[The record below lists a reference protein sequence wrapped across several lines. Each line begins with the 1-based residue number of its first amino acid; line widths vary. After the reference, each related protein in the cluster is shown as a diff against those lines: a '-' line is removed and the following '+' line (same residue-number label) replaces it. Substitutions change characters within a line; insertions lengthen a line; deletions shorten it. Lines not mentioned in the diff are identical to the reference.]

1 MIKESIIS
9 LALNLF
15 ILELI
20 PFIYIKSF
28 GCSDYLASGDREN
41 MMILAKW
48 LFRLLALIVSM
59 VVGFFIFGGRG
70 NVLMIYHIIGYIW
83 FIILWIFF
91 SPVDKFMFFKTDGLK
106 KRCENY
112 KPRFKLSDK

>member
-28 GCSDYLASGDREN
+28 GCPDYLASGDREI
-41 MMILAKW
+41 MMILTKL
-48 LFRLLALIVSM
+48 LFRLLALIISVIM
-59 VVGFFIFGGRG
+59 GFFIFGGR
-70 NVLMIYHIIGYIW
+70 VYPFVVH
-83 FIILWIFF
+83 
-91 SPVDKFMFFKTDGLK
+91 VATT
-106 KRCENY
+106 
-112 KPRFKLSDK
+112 